1 METWSNNISKNIEDD
16 INNLKNYDEK
26 EKYNI
31 INGRNFQ
38 KLKRWCPL
46 QSLLLWD
53 IDFHKYVILLL
64 ENGAN
69 PNLRSASGF
78 NFFQLYII
86 LMYTHP
92 SFRTIEN
99 VRNFVR
105 FITISFHNNNVF
117 FYKKKFYYLLDFL
130 YLLQNKKINNILIKN
145 KFTVDKNLEYI
156 VLDDEIYDEMIL
168 LFLCL
173 GCKYKKLKHRYTD
186 LKIYDIKFL
195 LNKKFCISSENFFK
209 KYIIEMYKIPDSLSN
224 ADIMK
229 RIYFLVKNID
239 LKFIN
244 EKLYDIYKD
253 KPMTST
259 ENDADFFNPMFVENS
274 QLQRYE
280 FFTEPLVYK
289 NKKHFFH
296 KTFFYDLFS
305 KQTDIYTRQNIDKNL
320 LKKYLSFM
328 NNNFMFPIQTLDDTL
343 KISPYI
349 FNNFENIKYD
359 IFLLEYI
366 NEFIKLY
373 NPYNQFDSIR
383 KLKGFELRYIS
394 HYLYYESDL
403 FKRFESQISSPNLEK
418 ILLLILY
425 FCLNNKSNI
434 IGYFIEECLQ
444 DIKSYKK
451 VKHIIHNLENA
462 ENSNIFYNEY
472 LFRYTDFHPVYI
484 AKFIE
489 NMLSLNTF
497 EIKK

>member
-1 METWSNNISKNIEDD
+1 METWSNKISKNIEEDV
-16 INNLKNYDEK
+16 NNLKNYDEK

-31 INGRNFQ
+31 INGRNCQ
-38 KLKRWCPL
+38 KLKKWSPL
-46 QSLLLWD
+46 QSLLLWN
-53 IDFHKYVILLL
+53 IDFYEYVVLLI

-69 PNLRSASGF
+69 PNLRSSCGF

-92 SFRTIEN
+92 SYKTLDS
-99 VRNFVR
+99 VKK
-105 FITISFHNNNVF
+105 FIKLTTLSFNNNNAF
-117 FYKKKFYYLLDFL
+117 LYKKKFYYILDFL
-130 YLLQNKKINNILIKN
+130 YLLQNKKITNILIKN
-145 KFTVDKNLEYI
+145 KFTSNINLQYSI
-156 VLDDEIYDEMIL
+156 LNKEIYDEIIL
-168 LFLCL
+168 FFLCL
-173 GCKYKKLKHRYTD
+173 GCKYNKLKHEYTQ

-195 LNKKFCISSENFFK
+195 LGKNFKISSHNFFK
-209 KYIIEMYKIPDSLSN
+209 KYIIEMYKLPNNLSN
-224 ADIMK
+224 NDIIK
-229 RIYFLVKNID
+229 RIYFLVKHLDIN
-239 LKFIN
+239 FIN
-244 EKLYDIYKD
+244 KKLYDIYKD
-253 KPMTST
+253 NPMSST
-259 ENDADFFNPMFVENS
+259 EKDSDFFNPMFLENS

-280 FFTEPLVYK
+280 FFDEPILYT

-305 KQTDIYTRQNIDKNL
+305 KQIDIYTREKIDKNL

-328 NNNFMFPIQTLDDTL
+328 NENFMFPIQTLDDTL

-349 FNNFENIKYD
+349 FNNFETINNVT
-359 IFLLEYI
+359 FLLEYI

-373 NPYNQFDSIR
+373 NPYNQFDSIK
-383 KLKGFELRYIS
+383 KLKVFELKYIS
-394 HYLYYESDL
+394 HYLYYESEL
-403 FKRFESQISSPNLEK
+403 FKKFESQISSPNVEK

-497 EIKK
+497 EKKE